1 MLSAAR
7 FEGRSGRRPA
17 VATAPRAVDEN
28 DVPVVGHDIRVTAD
42 RSGSGQ
48 NDKDVA
54 HIPCHTCPMALF
66 GSSDDDLR
74 RRIEDLERRV
84 AFLERAAV
92 AAGRPAAPTPG
103 QPGELMASP
112 MVRQLALQGNKIA
125 AIKLLRDETGLGLKE
140 AKDIVDRLA

>member
-1 MLSAAR
+1 
-7 FEGRSGRRPA
+7 
-17 VATAPRAVDEN
+17 
-28 DVPVVGHDIRVTAD
+28 
-42 RSGSGQ
+42 
-48 NDKDVA
+48 
-54 HIPCHTCPMALF
+54 MALF

-84 AFLERAAV
+84 AYLERAAA
-92 AAGRPAAPTPG
+92 AAGRPMPTPG

-112 MVRQLALQGNKIA
+112 MVRQLALQGKKIA